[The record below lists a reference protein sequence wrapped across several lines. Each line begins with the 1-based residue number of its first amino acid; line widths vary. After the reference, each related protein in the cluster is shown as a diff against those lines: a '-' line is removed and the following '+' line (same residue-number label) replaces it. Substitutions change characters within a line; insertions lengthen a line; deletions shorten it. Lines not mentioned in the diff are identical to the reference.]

1 MFLNT
6 KPNGG
11 HGKEAIA
18 PDKDNQCAST
28 DEAGQVSWEH
38 GGDDQEVDRTPFLHK
53 DMQHSTEHGL
63 LLRYVSS
70 YAANQG
76 ETLIR
81 FCGCPSLRCQCV
93 KIG

>member
-28 DEAGQVSWEH
+28 DEAGQVSGEH

-53 DMQHSTEHGL
+53 DMQDSAEHGL
-63 LLRYVSS
+63 LLR
-70 YAANQG
+70 
-76 ETLIR
+76 
-81 FCGCPSLRCQCV
+81 CV
-93 KIG
+93 